1 MAIMDGTEHFCANG
15 GELDVT
21 MTDFWKWAYSDLS
34 EISQRSM
41 LSEYIVASAMN
52 AAGVQNSRSDFSMK
66 PYDLITENGFTVSI
80 KSAAYIQ
87 SQDARQPD
95 CISFSISSHKT
106 GTQNK
111 RGSDIH
117 IFCLYK
123 GMGERDTPL
132 NLDLW
137 EFYILRSSVLDE
149 KKPTKKTITLPS
161 LMRLEPLWC
170 DYYGIGDAIQTIM
183 SV

>member
-1 MAIMDGTEHFCANG
+1 MAVMNGAEHFSANG
-15 GELDVT
+15 KEIDLT
-21 MTDFWKWAYSDLS
+21 MADFWKWAYSDLS
-34 EISQRSM
+34 NSLQRSR

-52 AAGVQNSRSDFSMK
+52 SAGIQSSRSDFFGK
-66 PYDLITENGFTVSI
+66 PYDLLTEDGFSITV

-87 SQDARQPD
+87 SLDAERPD
-95 CISFSISSHKT
+95 CVSFSISPNPAGNKD
-106 GTQNK
+106 K
-111 RGSDIH
+111 RGSDIY

-123 GMGERDTPL
+123 GMAERESPL

-149 KKPTKKTITLPS
+149 KKPTQKTITLPS

-170 DYYGIGDAIQTIM
+170 DYHGIGDAIQTVM
-183 SV
+183 NV